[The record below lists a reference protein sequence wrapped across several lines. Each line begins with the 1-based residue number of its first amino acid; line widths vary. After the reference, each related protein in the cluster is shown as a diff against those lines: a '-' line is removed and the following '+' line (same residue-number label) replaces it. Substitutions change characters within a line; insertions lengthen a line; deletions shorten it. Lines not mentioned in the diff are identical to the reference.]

1 MHKEQ
6 RVSLLFA
13 VRKQSGSD
21 CQEVSFILRI
31 WESDAIFLQCFN
43 TSRISFLMFDKCIKK
58 FRDRKFLFKRVFI
71 FRRNQV
77 FNIVPVFSTHALD
90 KVFKRF

>member
-1 MHKEQ
+1 ME
-6 RVSLLFA
+6 VI
-13 VRKQSGSD
+13 V
-21 CQEVSFILRI
+21 QEVGLILKVCD
-31 WESDAIFLQCFN
+31 SDAIFLQCFD
-43 TSRISFLMFDKCIKK
+43 TSRIRFLMFDKCIKC

-77 FNIVPVFSTHALD
+77 FNIVPVGLSTHALD

>member
-1 MHKEQ
+1 M
-6 RVSLLFA
+6 R
-13 VRKQSGSD
+13 SD
-21 CQEVSFILRI
+21 S
-31 WESDAIFLQCFN
+31 IFLECFD
-43 TSRISFLMFDKCIKK
+43 TSRISFFIFDKCIKN

-77 FNIVPVFSTHALD
+77 FSIVPVGLSTHALD